1 MELTDDEDAEAERPM
16 RRGTVI
22 AIVAL
27 LTLLPIA
34 VAVSVFVALNRS
46 ESDPKFPALEVG
58 SCVDVRGLEH
68 DVIDTQCPSGNG
80 RVISIGTSTLEC
92 PATAEWYVIRGSR
105 IACVQRV
112 GPNESSP

>member
-1 MELTDDEDAEAERPM
+1 MESTDDEDADAEGPM

-34 VAVSVFVALNRS
+34 VAVSAFVAMNRS
-46 ESDPKFPALEVG
+46 ESDPKFPPLEVG
-58 SCVDVRGLEH
+58 SCVDVRGPAQ

-80 RVISIGTSTLEC
+80 RVIFIGTSTLDC
-92 PATAEWYVIRGSR
+92 PATAEWYIIRDSR

-112 GPNESSP
+112 SPNESSP